1 MQEDGA
7 SALSKA
13 KDATSNTQLRNKSTE
28 RTASRGMG
36 SGMRRIQQ
44 NQSNG
49 NIMHATS

>member
-1 MQEDGA
+1 MQEDGV

-13 KDATSNTQLRNKSTE
+13 KDATSNAQLRNKSTE